1 MSKEM
6 FVEVGFKSGEVT
18 SIKDVLSV
26 GIDEGLL
33 ILPCSTGRTKV
44 FVMANLNGYSFPTPP
59 QEEK

>member
-6 FVEVGFKSGEVT
+6 LVEVEPKLGKKIAV
-18 SIKDVLSV
+18 DDALSV
-26 GIDEGLL
+26 GIYEGLL

>member
-44 FVMANLNGYSFPTPP
+44 FIMANLNGYSFPTPP